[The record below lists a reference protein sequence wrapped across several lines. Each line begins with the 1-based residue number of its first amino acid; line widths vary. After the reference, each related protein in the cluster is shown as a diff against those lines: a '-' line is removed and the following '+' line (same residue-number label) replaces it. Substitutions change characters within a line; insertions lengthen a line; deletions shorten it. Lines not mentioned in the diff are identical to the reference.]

1 MDFDIE
7 TMVNNM
13 FLEYRDM
20 DFDLEYEKE
29 LKQQLT
35 DGLYYLKTCA
45 ENEHNAS
52 YFVALYSVLGT
63 IFDK

>member
-1 MDFDIE
+1 MIE
-7 TMVNNM
+7 
-13 FLEYRDM
+13 EYRDM
-20 DFDLEYEKE
+20 DFDLEYMDE

-35 DGLYYLKTCA
+35 DDLYYLKTCA
-45 ENEHNAS
+45 ENEYNAS